1 MYLADIHCS
10 VYSMVQYQSLST
22 MVYDTYITIYSQWR
36 LYEEMGSSTVVK
48 Y

>member
-1 MYLADIHCS
+1 
-10 VYSMVQYQSLST
+10 